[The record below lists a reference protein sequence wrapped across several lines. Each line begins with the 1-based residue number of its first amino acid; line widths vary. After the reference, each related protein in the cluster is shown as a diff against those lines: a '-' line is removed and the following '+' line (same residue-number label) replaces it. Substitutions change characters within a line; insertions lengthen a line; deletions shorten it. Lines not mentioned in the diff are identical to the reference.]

1 MRQSLKE
8 SYVKPIFENS
18 NYKVTPE
25 IYPILFEE
33 VYSRNMNQNIETKKY
48 LDNAHLTTE
57 NTSSKI
63 AQTNP
68 SNNIPPQ
75 NEVKNSNNLGL
86 HLIVLVHGFEGN
98 SNDMRIIK
106 NEIGLINPSIV
117 FLASS
122 ANQEDTGLDIIQMGK
137 KLAAEVKS
145 NIKVWNNGLIFKKIS
160 FIGHSIGGVIIRA
173 ALPSLE
179 EFKDK
184 FWFYLSLSSPHL
196 GYSFSDSTLIKTGIW
211 VLKRWKGSKSLEQF
225 MQNDN
230 KDLNETCL
238 YKLSEYNG
246 LNWFKYV
253 YLLSS
258 HQDNYSPYESSRIQ
272 LNNNTLQNNKN
283 AKNYRDMAYNIIYKL
298 TNNTLKRIDVNFVI
312 QEKNFDSFIG
322 RTAHI
327 QFLENTDFMKI
338 MFYNIDDLLK

>member
-1 MRQSLKE
+1 
-8 SYVKPIFENS
+8 
-18 NYKVTPE
+18 
-25 IYPILFEE
+25 
-33 VYSRNMNQNIETKKY
+33 MNPNIETKKY
-48 LDNAHLTTE
+48 IDSNNNTNNI
-57 NTSSKI
+57 NTSRIIEPKHD
-63 AQTNP
+63 T
-68 SNNIPPQ
+68 
-75 NEVKNSNNLGL
+75 NLGL
-86 HLIVLVHGFEGN
+86 YLIVLVHVFEGN
-98 SNDMRIIK
+98 SNDMRI
-106 NEIGLINPSIV
+106 LINPSII
-117 FLASS
+117 FLPSS
-122 ANQEDTGLDIIQMGK
+122 ANKEDIEADLISMGK
-137 KLAAEVKS
+137 RLASEVKS
-145 NIKVWNNGLIFKKIS
+145 YIKEWNNSLIFKKIS
-160 FIGHSIGGVIIRA
+160 FIQHSIGGVIIKA
-173 ALPSLE
+173 ALPNLE

-196 GYSFSDSTLIKTGIW
+196 GYVFSDSTLIKTGIW

-272 LNNNTLQNNKN
+272 FNSTTLSNDKKSENYKN
-283 AKNYRDMAYNIIYKL
+283 MACNILSKI
-298 TNNTLKRIDVNFVI
+298 TNNSLRRIDVNFVI
-312 QEKNFDSFIG
+312 QEKNFDTFIG

-338 MFYNIDDLLK
+338 MFYNIEDLFK